1 MNYTTDDALNILW
14 RCGIQTQPTLMKL
27 LNRGKFQ
34 ASERTIEKKMAKLK
48 VGEVLEDHRKSN
60 GRTPFLNE
68 SKLKRPKEVHQAN
81 PTATAGELGR
91 KAKLKCSART
101 VSRGLLKLGLEYRRI
116 RTIPLLTLDQKAK
129 RVEFAESHKGDRAW
143 RKTFFLDGVT
153 FKVFGGKK
161 YCYQYPDQR
170 LTKPQPKHPLK
181 IHGIAM
187 ISFQGPT
194 RLLLF
199 ECNLIAERFIGFF
212 RILLEDAKELNST
225 STLRVYFDNDLKHK
239 AEIAKRLLG
248 SNKLNA
254 PSDWP
259 SVSVSASPH
268 LNPIENVWARVG
280 MEIQK
285 FIPKTL
291 ADLQKRLRA
300 IWKQKVQRLLW
311 GCCWLYGQDEGCY
324 WACWLQDP
332 LLIIFFSV
340 KIFILSESMSRCVS

>member
-143 RKTFFLDGVT
+143 RKTFFLDAVT
-153 FKVFGGKK
+153 FKAFSGKK

-170 LTKPQPKHPLK
+170 LTKPQPKHPPK

-199 ECNLIAERFIGFF
+199 EGNLTAERFIEFF
-212 RILLEDAKELNST
+212 RILLEDAKELISA
-225 STLRVYFDNDLKHK
+225 STLRVYFDNGPKHK
-239 AEIAKRLLG
+239 AKIVKRFIE
-248 SNKLNA
+248 SNKLNV

-259 SVSVSASPH
+259 SASASPD
-268 LNPIENVWARVG
+268 LNPIENAWARVG

-300 IWKQKVQRLLW
+300 IWKQKINKDFCEAVVGSMAKRMKDVIERD
-311 GCCWLYGQDEGCY
+311 GC
-324 WACWLQDP
+324 
-332 LLIIFFSV
+332 
-340 KIFILSESMSRCVS
+340 KIPY